1 MRGQSTS
8 PAEVQRRRDRF
19 CAAYA
24 ETGDATAAAI
34 AAGFAPKNADVQA
47 SRLMRDAGI
56 GPRARAMREAR
67 AKEQADDFARQQA
80 ALRMAADGAISTLVD
95 VAAAAPRLQDG
106 KPDRAHHLGAMARVQ
121 AAVAIL
127 DRAGHKPVEQVEQ
140 RVAWADISREMTGI
154 DPAAVLLDALDAI
167 AARPDSQAHDA
178 PT

>member
-8 PAEVQRRRDRF
+8 PQEVQRRRARF

-47 SRLMRDAGI
+47 SRLMRDASI

-80 ALRMAADGAISTLVD
+80 ALRTAADGAISTLVD
-95 VAAAAPRLQDG
+95 VATAAPRSPDG

-127 DRAGHKPVEQVEQ
+127 DRAGHKPIERVEQSVT
-140 RVAWADISREMTGI
+140 WSDISRELDGVNV
-154 DPAAVLLDALDAI
+154 AQVLQDALDAI
-167 AARPDSQAHDA
+167 SASPDAQPGDS
-178 PT
+178 TE